1 MAGYIM
7 NLDNLESLKTYIS
20 NGVYSTKLSTP
31 HNNIWKRPHEATFAD
46 YVTMKPGDNIY
57 FFINRKI
64 YGIGE
69 LVAINNDCKF
79 LNYPDANKPKIY
91 EYDELKNDLLWNE
104 GEYSMNQRW
113 ICTFKPNPYFFRN
126 GIDMDDFLS
135 SNPSKFRM
143 LRAFWKVSFIKID
156 NEENQAFKDVLLRNN
171 QDALKNPND
180 DNIFSSNYSQYHSKL
195 KQKINQNRN
204 NYNFEIKDILLS
216 CSEGSRLR
224 HEMALEA
231 GILFQLTNKYE
242 DTVNIF
248 GSWNYLS
255 HQVIASPFK
264 PIDYMDK
271 MDIFGYSFI
280 RGYSP
285 TKSKFLVIEL
295 KKDSANEEDI
305 EQLLKYVDWIKE
317 EYSYGD
323 YSMINAYLVAYD
335 FGENVIKY
343 AKKVGIRKYTI
354 GKRPAYSKE
363 WSNLKLAKYSFNDK
377 DCSIRF
383 NEIKINIK

>member
-46 YVTMKPGDNIY
+46 YATMMPGDNIY

-69 LVAINNDCKF
+69 LTAIDNDCKF
-79 LNYPDANKPKIY
+79 LNCPDANKPRIY
-91 EYDELKNDLLWNE
+91 KYNELKNDLLWDE
-104 GEYSMNQRW
+104 GEHSVNQRW
-113 ICTFKPNPYFFRN
+113 ICTFKPKPYFFKN

-171 QDALKNPND
+171 QETLKNPNK

-204 NYNFEIKDILLS
+204 NYDFEVKDILLS
-216 CSEGSRLR
+216 CSDDSMLR

-231 GILFQLTNKYE
+231 GLLFQLTNKCE
-242 DTVNIF
+242 DTVNVF
-248 GSWNYLS
+248 GSWDYLS
-255 HQVIASPFK
+255 HQVVASPFK

-280 RGYSP
+280 HGYSP

-305 EQLLKYVDWIKE
+305 EQLLKYVDWIRE

-323 YSMINAYLVAYD
+323 YSMINAYLVAHD
-335 FGENVIKY
+335 FNENIIKY
-343 AKKVGIRKYTI
+343 AKKVGIRKYAI
-354 GKRPAYSKE
+354 GKRPARSKE
-363 WSNLKLAKYSFNDK
+363 WSNLKLVKYSFDNK
-377 DCSIRF
+377 DCSIEF
-383 NEIKINIK
+383 NLAK